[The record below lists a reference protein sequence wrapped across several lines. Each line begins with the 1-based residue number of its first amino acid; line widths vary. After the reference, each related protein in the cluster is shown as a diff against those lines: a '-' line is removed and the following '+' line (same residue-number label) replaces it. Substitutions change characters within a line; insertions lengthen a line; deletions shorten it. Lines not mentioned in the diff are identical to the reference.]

1 MSLAHGVNKKLAKSG
16 ILTSAANG
24 FEFSYLQWNTLLFW
38 PVVKLEQP
46 ATTPA
51 QRHCNCVSTRLK
63 SNLWWVDYVDCI
75 ALPGAEPTKRVRRRI
90 DQFTIRLRL

>member
-1 MSLAHGVNKKLAKSG
+1 MNLAHGVNKKLAKSG

-63 SNLWWVDYVDCI
+63 SNLWWAGLRGLYCVTRG
-75 ALPGAEPTKRVRRRI
+75 GAHEACLTAY
-90 DQFTIRLRL
+90 